1 MSPTL
6 TPDST
11 ETAPKARI
19 GSSEEEGSDTDDDDV
34 VLDKHLKEQQHVKV
48 GVVGCECK
56 VDRQCVNVYGIM
68 RSLCDIM
75 YSFA

>member
-6 TPDST
+6 NPDST

-19 GSSEEEGSDTDDDDV
+19 GSSEEEGSDTDDDDA

-48 GVVGCECK
+48 GVVG
-56 VDRQCVNVYGIM
+56 
-68 RSLCDIM
+68 
-75 YSFA
+75 